1 MVANIEKILRTLFSG
16 AGKQPDEVV
25 GGEDGGEQAR
35 DGPRREPRRAQGAQQ
50 EVEEIFSSME
60 ES

>member
-1 MVANIEKILRTLFSG
+1 MFSG

-35 DGPRREPRRAQGAQQ
+35 NGPRREPRRAQGAQQ